1 MHRQDASSNGTAR
14 VTINDLARA
23 LGLAKGTVSR
33 ALNGYPDIAETTRN
47 RVTRAA
53 EKMGYRPLAQ
63 AQAIRTGRARSL
75 GLVLNTGSR
84 DAHKPFLLDFLDG
97 ISRVASDESWTL
109 SVAIADGIDEELATM
124 SRLIDERKV
133 DGFILPRAMWDD
145 ARAALCLSRSVP
157 FILFG
162 RTRDPEG
169 CAWFDVLGED
179 AIRAAVARLAGFGHR
194 RIGFIN
200 GSLRYTYGHLRL
212 EAFHAAMADAGLVA
226 DPEIIASEVLSI
238 VEGEVAGRAVL
249 SASTPPTAIVCAT
262 DLAAFGLYR
271 AAPAMNRQIGRDLAV
286 ISYDGLPEAA
296 NMQPPLTTYSVDTR
310 AAGERLARLLLARI
324 RGADPTHLRE
334 LVPARLIERASDRLP
349 DFDTTFDPGGDSPA
363 RTTELA

>member
-1 MHRQDASSNGTAR
+1 MHRTDASLNGAKR

-109 SVAIADGIDEELATM
+109 SVAIADGIDEELTTM

-145 ARAALCLSRSVP
+145 ARAALCLARSVP

-212 EAFHAAMADAGLVA
+212 EAFNAAMADAGLQV
-226 DPEIIASEVLSI
+226 DEEIIASEVLSI
-238 VEGEVAGRAVL
+238 SEGEAAGRVVL
-249 SASTPPTAIVCAT
+249 AALSPPTAIVCAT
-262 DLAAFGLYR
+262 DLAAIGLYQ
-271 AAPAMNRQIGRDLAV
+271 AAPAMDRKIGHDLAV

-310 AAGERLARLLLARI
+310 AAGERLAKMLIARI
-324 RGADPTHLRE
+324 RGAEPEHLRE
-334 LVPARLIERASDRLP
+334 LVPAKLIERASDRLP
-349 DFDTTFDPGGDSPA
+349 EFDISNASAGDTPLQTF
-363 RTTELA
+363 TLA